1 MLINTSQQAEV
12 SLSPSIIIPLLTGEK
27 EKKFFRVRT
36 LLDSGSGTNWIV
48 MSLLKHIEYTVKGSE
63 RLEVIT
69 FSGTVYKKFL
79 LVEVLY
85 PTPGGRAANLICYA
99 HDSFT
104 KHVAVKGMTEYVRS
118 EAKIESDLLSRLADP
133 ATMETDHNDLSQGTG
148 LILCSASINKIRSS
162 ENIINLKDINI
173 LLEPTIF
180 GVAISGAIPPKLRD
194 PKSTILAQNA
204 TPSLVNHHQDPRQFQ
219 ARAEVTLPE
228 DISFMWEQ
236 ETLGIRPEEVHEDH
250 RLAWDSFMK
259 TITRDENS
267 GQYTVGLPWNEKKYL
282 LRDNKAVAAART
294 YGQRHIMASDKEYG
308 RLMKQAKEDLLTKDY
323 IETVDTSKPTNNV
336 VYYMP
341 YRGIIKREST
351 TTKCRLVMDASSKVS
366 ASHVSLN
373 QALYQGPNL
382 IVELAYVLLRFM
394 LGVFGSVS
402 DIEKAFLRILI
413 AEVDRDAL
421 RFFWIENPENPNEP
435 LTTYRFKAVM
445 FGSSASP
452 FQLAAVLQTLIKNDC
467 ENVRVKKVLESN
479 IYVDNVMHA
488 TDSEEHALEFF
499 DTATA
504 VFAKGSFVLRQ
515 WASNSPKLMDKARA
529 LKCADEDKVV
539 KVLGLFW
546 DIDRDRFLFSTNFE
560 WDRKFTKRSALSY
573 TNKVFDPLGW
583 LAPLRNMRAKFIQKL
598 WENNLKW
605 EDSFEFIAD
614 YKDQWLKIVQETH
627 LAVTATKTRVVSFS
641 QTSEIH
647 IFSDA
652 SKDAYG
658 AVIYVRTPP
667 KKLGDAHQVHL
678 VAAKSRITPKKTP
691 TTKENPNTIPKF
703 ELAGVVV
710 AAHQLNYL
718 KEAWSLPQN
727 TKVNL
732 WCDARVVLSWLTQYE
747 IKQTYIHNRVAQ
759 IRELCH
765 PSRES
770 VTIRYVPTDK
780 NPADILTKDQKAAE
794 FINNKTWWDG
804 PDWLCQETDWP
815 EKENYQLYPNGWGTT
830 RVLSTLSIRA
840 GDSSFLSGFNTH
852 LFKSGLRV
860 MAYVLRAFRH
870 NSKRTEVRQ
879 DTRNSTKKTSKEA
892 LKELIQRVPGIT
904 KEELDNSKL
913 VCIRIMQRE
922 MFTEELNKLQKG
934 ETIKEDPLGKLGLYL
949 DPQGIIKTHGRS
961 EKAIDPATSNNQI
974 LVNGY
979 HPFVQ
984 SYIQFKHKHLN
995 CSSKTY
1001 TLHMVRRE
1009 LTGPYLTV
1017 NVNKIV
1023 NKCLACRVLRARPY
1037 CYPKMPP
1044 LPSERLAAQN
1054 PFAVCGIDYCGPYY
1068 VKQGRS
1074 QHKVWIAL
1082 FTCFVSR
1089 GIHLELVT
1097 DLSADSFLGALKTM
1111 SWIKCPPKVIMTDN
1125 ATNFTKASKI
1135 LKEISKSNKV
1145 REELNLKGIN
1155 WIWTPAYS
1163 PHFGGIYE
1171 RMVST
1176 LKKEMVKLIGL
1187 AQVTYHELRNH
1198 LAEIEGIVNS
1208 RPLIKTGN
1216 MEVITPKHIIT
1227 GRHHNHEEML
1237 NVMNSNDIIIQAE
1250 AIRST
1255 LPKLYQELEERQAR
1269 FWKNFQL
1276 QYLESLKYTKDTK
1289 GKANS
1294 GHIPKAGDL
1303 VIIHSKDPRLQWRK
1317 AIVLE
1322 VYPGIDNQIRKC
1334 RVRTATGETI
1344 RAARDLYPLEIE
1356 VEEYVDDRAK
1366 DENIRLRGPDHK
1378 IRAENKER
1386 YPDFEGFEDPN
1397 PPNRALMALELLS
1410 KREEQANA
1418 KLVPFK
1424 KRT

>member
-1 MLINTSQQAEV
+1 
-12 SLSPSIIIPLLTGEK
+12 
-27 EKKFFRVRT
+27 
-36 LLDSGSGTNWIV
+36 
-48 MSLLKHIEYTVKGSE
+48 
-63 RLEVIT
+63 
-69 FSGTVYKKFL
+69 
-79 LVEVLY
+79 
-85 PTPGGRAANLICYA
+85 
-99 HDSFT
+99 
-104 KHVAVKGMTEYVRS
+104 
-118 EAKIESDLLSRLADP
+118 
-133 ATMETDHNDLSQGTG
+133 
-148 LILCSASINKIRSS
+148 
-162 ENIINLKDINI
+162 
-173 LLEPTIF
+173 
-180 GVAISGAIPPKLRD
+180 
-194 PKSTILAQNA
+194 
-204 TPSLVNHHQDPRQFQ
+204 
-219 ARAEVTLPE
+219 
-228 DISFMWEQ
+228 
-236 ETLGIRPEEVHEDH
+236 
-250 RLAWDSFMK
+250 
-259 TITRDENS
+259 
-267 GQYTVGLPWNEKKYL
+267 
-282 LRDNKAVAAART
+282 
-294 YGQRHIMASDKEYG
+294 
-308 RLMKQAKEDLLTKDY
+308 
-323 IETVDTSKPTNNV
+323 
-336 VYYMP
+336 
-341 YRGIIKREST
+341 
-351 TTKCRLVMDASSKVS
+351 
-366 ASHVSLN
+366 
-373 QALYQGPNL
+373 
-382 IVELAYVLLRFM
+382 
-394 LGVFGSVS
+394 
-402 DIEKAFLRILI
+402 
-413 AEVDRDAL
+413 
-421 RFFWIENPENPNEP
+421 
-435 LTTYRFKAVM
+435 
-445 FGSSASP
+445 
-452 FQLAAVLQTLIKNDC
+452 
-467 ENVRVKKVLESN
+467 
-479 IYVDNVMHA
+479 MHA

-765 PSRES
+765 PSRDS

-870 NSKRTEVRQ
+870 NSERTEVRQ
-879 DTRNSTKKTSKEA
+879 DTRCSTKKTSKEA

-922 MFTEELNKLQKG
+922 MFTEELKKLQKG
-934 ETIKEDPLGKLGLYL
+934 ETITEDPLGKLGLYL

-1111 SWIKCPPKVIMTDN
+1111 SWSKCPPKVIMTDN

-1155 WIWTPAYS
+1155 WIWTPA
-1163 PHFGGIYE
+1163 
-1171 RMVST
+1171 
-1176 LKKEMVKLIGL
+1176 
-1187 AQVTYHELRNH
+1187 
-1198 LAEIEGIVNS
+1198 
-1208 RPLIKTGN
+1208 
-1216 MEVITPKHIIT
+1216 
-1227 GRHHNHEEML
+1227 
-1237 NVMNSNDIIIQAE
+1237 
-1250 AIRST
+1250 
-1255 LPKLYQELEERQAR
+1255 
-1269 FWKNFQL
+1269 
-1276 QYLESLKYTKDTK
+1276 
-1289 GKANS
+1289 
-1294 GHIPKAGDL
+1294 
-1303 VIIHSKDPRLQWRK
+1303 
-1317 AIVLE
+1317 
-1322 VYPGIDNQIRKC
+1322 
-1334 RVRTATGETI
+1334 
-1344 RAARDLYPLEIE
+1344 
-1356 VEEYVDDRAK
+1356 
-1366 DENIRLRGPDHK
+1366 
-1378 IRAENKER
+1378 
-1386 YPDFEGFEDPN
+1386 
-1397 PPNRALMALELLS
+1397 
-1410 KREEQANA
+1410 
-1418 KLVPFK
+1418 
-1424 KRT
+1424 